1 MDFLTFI
8 LFLFIFI
15 ILYYIINELNKISV
29 LIGNKIDDDTFI
41 NTNSSND
48 MNTLIIQAVNNKYKA
63 DVEAIRNLGSI
74 AHELQTN
81 NNVTVPGNIK
91 TIGNIRSDKDISV
104 GGNSTLEGNVQINGA
119 IILPNNTKI
128 ISDADDPEAADYN
141 EAHWVRFYG
150 YNNKSYR
157 SLVVQDIWCNGQ
169 GSING
174 GGGVICNWIKIG
186 NWTIYQNKNG
196 ELRFRCTNK
205 NNSNTYND
213 YGFGGKNLTYQLC
226 TTVYPIPSQNDVM
239 TCNS

>member
-29 LIGNKIDDDTFI
+29 LIGNKIDDDSFA
-41 NTNSSND
+41 NTTSSSD
-48 MNTLIIQAVNNKYKA
+48 INTLIIQAVNNKYKA
-63 DVEAIRNLGSI
+63 DVEAIRNLSSI

-91 TIGNIRSDKDISV
+91 STGAIRSDKDLSV
-104 GGNSTLEGNVQINGA
+104 GGKSTFDADVQINGA
-119 IILPNNTKI
+119 LILPNNTKI
-128 ISDADDPEAADYN
+128 ISDSDNPEADDYN
-141 EAHWVRFYG
+141 EAHWIRFYG
-150 YNNKSYR
+150 INNSYR

-174 GGGVICNWIKIG
+174 GGGIICNWIKIG
-186 NWTIYQNKNG
+186 NWTIYQNQSG
-196 ELRFRCTNK
+196 DLRFRCKNK
-205 NNSNTYND
+205 NSSNTYND
-213 YGFGGKNLTYQLC
+213 YGLGANNLKYQLC
-226 TTVYPIPSQNDVM
+226 TALYGNPSRTDAI